1 MATKKASGKG
11 GAKPTKSQKKIEQ
24 PKAQAATGT
33 SVKMDTDL
41 IKFWTDLQE
50 DLGKQITQIM
60 ERQQRFYEDFN
71 GKWTKVSTEMTDT
84 VSKATM
90 NNDQLEDI
98 QQVWE
103 RHAQKMNQRLETIMK
118 SETETFETL
127 NGKWKSMSEDMNK
140 AVMSLGNIN
149 DMRKS
154 QERFLM
160 TWAEMSQEMSRQMAR
175 SIEMG
180 NGEFKVL
187 RDTWMELVEDMD
199 SKARDIT
206 ERDPSLVE
214 TMKTWT
220 DSSRELNKNLMDHM
234 DNSAEDVS
242 KLQTMWTRS
251 LSNVTSEFVKS
262 VWDMNMKW
270 YEENASKLPRSK

>member
-11 GAKPTKSQKKIEQ
+11 GVKSSKSQKKTEQ
-24 PKAQAATGT
+24 PKAQAAGT

-41 IKFWTDLQE
+41 IKFWTDLQQ

-60 ERQQRFYEDFN
+60 ERQQKFYEDFN

-90 NNDQLEDI
+90 NNDRLEDI

-103 RHAQKMNQRLETIMK
+103 RHAQKMNERLETIMK
-118 SETETFETL
+118 SESETFETL

-140 AVMSLGNIN
+140 AVMSLGNVN

-199 SKARDIT
+199 IKARDIT

-220 DSSRELNKNLMDHM
+220 ESSRELNKHLMDHM
-234 DNSAEDVS
+234 DDSAEDVS

>member
-1 MATKKASGKG
+1 MATKKGKG
-11 GAKPTKSQKKIEQ
+11 KERVKPSKSQKKIEQ

-33 SVKMDTDL
+33 SAKIDTDL
-41 IKFWTDLQE
+41 IKFWTNLQE

-90 NNDQLEDI
+90 NNEQLEDI

-103 RHAQKMNQRLETIMK
+103 RHSQKMNQRLESIMK
-118 SETETFETL
+118 SESETFENL
-127 NGKWKSMSEDMNK
+127 NGKWKSMSEDMSK

-160 TWAEMSQEMSRQMAR
+160 TWTEMSQEMTRQMAR

-187 RDTWMELVEDMD
+187 RDTWTELVEDMD
-199 SKARDIT
+199 TKARDIT

-214 TMKTWT
+214 TMKTWN
-220 DSSRELNKNLMDHM
+220 DNSRELNKNLMDHM

-262 VWDMNMKW
+262 VWDANMKW
-270 YEENASKLPRSK
+270 YEENANKLPRSK

>member
-1 MATKKASGKG
+1 MATKKGKG
-11 GAKPTKSQKKIEQ
+11 KAGAKPTKSQKFEQ

-33 SVKMDTDL
+33 SAKVDTDL
-41 IKFWTDLQE
+41 IKFWTNLQE

-71 GKWTKVSTEMTDT
+71 GKWTKVSTEMSDT

-90 NNDQLEDI
+90 NNEQLEDI
-98 QQVWE
+98 QAVWE
-103 RHAQKMNQRLETIMK
+103 RHSQKMNQRLESIMK
-118 SETETFETL
+118 SESETFENL
-127 NGKWKSMSEDMNK
+127 NGKWKTMSEDMSK

-160 TWAEMSQEMSRQMAR
+160 TWTEMSQEMTRQMAR

-187 RDTWMELVEDMD
+187 RDTWTELVEDMD
-199 SKARDIT
+199 TKARDIT
-206 ERDPSLVE
+206 ERDPSLLE
-214 TMKTWT
+214 TMKTWNEN
-220 DSSRELNKNLMDHM
+220 SRELNKNLMDHM

-262 VWDMNMKW
+262 VWDANMKW
-270 YEENASKLPRSK
+270 YEENANKLPRSK

>member
-1 MATKKASGKG
+1 MATKKASGKAG
-11 GAKPTKSQKKIEQ
+11 SKPAKSQKSEQ

-103 RHAQKMNQRLETIMK
+103 NHAQKMNQRLESIMK
-118 SETETFETL
+118 SESETFETL
-127 NGKWKSMSEDMNK
+127 NSKWKALSEDMSK

-160 TWAEMSQEMSRQMAR
+160 TWSEMSQEMTRQMAR

-199 SKARDIT
+199 SKAREIT

-220 DSSRELNKNLMDHM
+220 DSSRELNKHLMDHL
-234 DNSAEDVS
+234 DTSAEDVS

-270 YEENASKLPRSK
+270 FEENASKLPRSK

>member
-1 MATKKASGKG
+1 MATKKGKGKG
-11 GAKPTKSQKKIEQ
+11 GAKPSKSQKSEQ

-33 SVKMDTDL
+33 SAKVDTDL
-41 IKFWTDLQE
+41 IKFWTNLQE

-71 GKWTKVSTEMTDT
+71 GKWTKVSTEMSDT

-90 NNDQLEDI
+90 NNEQLEDI

-103 RHAQKMNQRLETIMK
+103 RHSQKMNQRLESIMK
-118 SETETFETL
+118 SESETFENL
-127 NGKWKSMSEDMNK
+127 NGKWKSMSEDMSK

-160 TWAEMSQEMSRQMAR
+160 TWTEMSQEMTRQMAR

-187 RDTWMELVEDMD
+187 RDTWTELVEDMD
-199 SKARDIT
+199 TKARDIT

-214 TMKTWT
+214 TMKSWN
-220 DSSRELNKNLMDHM
+220 DNSRELNKNLMDHM

-262 VWDMNMKW
+262 VWDANMKW
-270 YEENASKLPRSK
+270 YEENANKLPRSK